1 MILLEKNNLD
11 DLLNS
16 ELVLVDFYASWCVPC
31 KMLEHILEEL
41 DNKISIIKV
50 DVDKFKNI
58 ALKYRIMSVP
68 TIIFFK
74 DKNVVKEV
82 VGFHSKEELE
92 KIITEI

>member
-31 KMLEHILEEL
+31 KMLEPILEEL

-92 KIITEI
+92 KIINEI